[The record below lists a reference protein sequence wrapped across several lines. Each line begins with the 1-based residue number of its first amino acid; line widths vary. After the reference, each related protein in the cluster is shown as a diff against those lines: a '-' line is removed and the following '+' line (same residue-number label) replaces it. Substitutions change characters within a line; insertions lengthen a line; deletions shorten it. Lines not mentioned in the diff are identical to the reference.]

1 MQTVNKKRRIS
12 LFAIDFSCFVA
23 AYTVAE
29 LVAVIFGKGSFSA
42 GHYFTCLSILAALV
56 FGMRFVTGVYKNI
69 WRYATSRAFLLMV
82 LADVVGG
89 LLAVGVFE
97 LINVNRSFL
106 YSLCQVFIITASFDI
121 ITLFMRFVYQ
131 SFFGGFCRVS
141 RDNNKIGVAI
151 VGAGKTGVL
160 LAQELMASRHAHY
173 MPVCF
178 IDVDEAKV
186 GNRILGL
193 PVYSEKEIISKLKTI
208 SVQEIFIARPNIT
221 AADAIRL
228 SDFYSATGCKVK
240 IYDFPMNDIGA
251 SAHGGKK
258 MIREIKIEDL
268 LFRKTVSVA
277 DSETGAFYRGKTVMV
292 TGCGSIGSE
301 LCRQIAACSPKRL
314 IIVDI
319 YENNAYDIQ
328 QELILRYGSSLDL
341 VAEIASVRDV
351 CRMETIFAQYRPQ
364 IVFHAAAH
372 KHVPLMEHSCCEAVK
387 NNVLGTFNTA
397 ELAEKYCAE
406 KFILI
411 STDKAVNPTNVMGA
425 TKRLC
430 EMIIQSRSDSKTTFS
445 AVRFG
450 NVLGSNGSV
459 IPLFRS
465 QIEAGGPVTITDKRI
480 IRYFMTIPEASQL
493 VMQTGAIA
501 KRGELF
507 VLNMGEPVKILDLA
521 ESLIRLSGFKPY
533 EDIEIKEIGLRPG
546 EKLYEELLIAG
557 EDMIKTDSDRIF
569 IERDKPISREA
580 IAEKLSIL
588 RAALDEV
595 RNSSD
600 QTPIISAL
608 KKVVPTYHDP
618 EMVNNSAETE
628 RELASHTCS
637 NDACIEAV
645 AK

>member
-1 MQTVNKKRRIS
+1 MQAFNKKRRIS

-42 GHYFTCLSILAALV
+42 GHYFICLSILAVLV
-56 FGMRFVTGVYKNI
+56 FGTRFFVGVYKNI
-69 WRYATSRAFLLMV
+69 WRYATSRAFLSMV
-82 LADVVGG
+82 LADLVGG
-89 LLAVGVFE
+89 LLAVGIFE
-97 LINVNRSFL
+97 LTDINRSFL

-131 SFFGGFCRVS
+131 SFFGGIYRVTH
-141 RDNNKIGVAI
+141 DNNKIGVAI
-151 VGAGKTGVL
+151 VGAGKTGVF

-178 IDVDEAKV
+178 VDVDEVKI

-193 PVYSEKEIISKLKTI
+193 PVYSEKDIISKLKTM
-208 SVQEIFIARPNIT
+208 SVQEIFITRPNIT
-221 AADAIRL
+221 AVDAMRL
-228 SDFYSATGCKVK
+228 SDFYSATGCKIK
-240 IYDFPMNDIGA
+240 IYDFPMNDIDA
-251 SAHGGKK
+251 SDHGGKK

-277 DSETGAFYRGKTVMV
+277 GSETGAFYHGKTVMV

-301 LCRQIAACSPKRL
+301 LCRQIAACSPQKL

-319 YENNAYDIQ
+319 YENNAYNIQ
-328 QELILRYGSSLDL
+328 QELVLRYGSSLDL
-341 VAEIASVRDV
+341 AVEIASVRDIG
-351 CRMETIFAQYRPQ
+351 RMDAIFAQYRPQ
-364 IVFHAAAH
+364 VVFHAAAH

-387 NNVLGTFNTA
+387 NNVFGTFNIA
-397 ELAEKYCAE
+397 ELAEKYHAE

-430 EMIIQSRSDSKTTFS
+430 EMIIQSRSDSKTIFS

-493 VMQTGAIA
+493 VMQTGTIA
-501 KRGELF
+501 NRGELF
-507 VLNMGEPVKILDLA
+507 VLNMGEPVKIIDLA

-557 EDMIKTDSDRIF
+557 EDMIKTDNDRIF

-580 IAEKLSIL
+580 VDEKLSIL
-588 RAALDEV
+588 REALDTV
-595 RNSSD
+595 CGDFD
-600 QTPIISAL
+600 QALIIEAL
-608 KKVVPTYHDP
+608 RRVVPTYHDP
-618 EMVNNSAETE
+618 ETVNNSAEAE
-628 RELASHTCS
+628 RELASHVCGGHTE
-637 NDACIEAV
+637 DA

>member
-1 MQTVNKKRRIS
+1 MQAVNKKRRLS
-12 LFAIDFSCFVA
+12 LFVIDLTCFVA
-23 AYTVAE
+23 AYTAAE
-29 LVAVIFGKGSFSA
+29 LVAAIFEKGEFLA
-42 GHYFTCLSILAALV
+42 GHYFTCLSILAVLV
-56 FGMRFVTGVYKNI
+56 FGMRFVTGAYKNV
-69 WRYATSRAFLLMV
+69 WRYATSRAFLSMV
-82 LADVVGG
+82 IADVIGG
-89 LLAVGVFE
+89 LLAVGIFE
-97 LINVNRSFL
+97 LINVNRSLL
-106 YSLCQVFIITASFDI
+106 YSLCQVFIVCASFDI
-121 ITLFMRFVYQ
+121 ITLCLRFAYQ
-131 SFFGGFCRVS
+131 SFFGGICRVA

-151 VGAGKTGVL
+151 VGAGKTGVF

-178 IDVDEAKV
+178 VDVDAEKV

-193 PVYSEKEIISKLKTI
+193 PVYGEKGIAEKLKDMP
-208 SVQEIFIARPNIT
+208 VQEVFIALPNISP
-221 AADAIRL
+221 AEAMRL
-228 SDFYSATGCKVK
+228 SELYSATGCKVK
-240 IYDFPMNDIGA
+240 IYDFPMNDVGA
-251 SAHGGKK
+251 AENGGKK
-258 MIREIKIEDL
+258 VIREIKIEDL

-301 LCRQIAACSPKRL
+301 LCRQIAACSPKKL
-314 IIVDI
+314 VIVDI

-328 QELILRYGSSLDL
+328 QELILKYGSSLDL
-341 VAEIASVRDV
+341 AVEIASVRDV
-351 CRMETIFAQYRPQ
+351 CRMDAVFALYRPQ

-387 NNVLGTFNTA
+387 NNVFGTYNTA
-397 ELAEKYCAE
+397 ELAEKYGAE

-430 EMIIQSRSDSKTTFS
+430 EMIVQSRTDSKTTFS

-493 VMQTGAIA
+493 VMQTGAMA

-507 VLNMGEPVKILDLA
+507 VLNMGEPVRIIDLA
-521 ESLIRLSGFKPY
+521 ESLIRLSGFRPY

-569 IERDKPISREA
+569 IERDKPVSREA
-580 IAEKLSIL
+580 VCDKLGIL
-588 RAALDEV
+588 KNALESV
-595 RNSSD
+595 CGTAD
-600 QTPIISAL
+600 QTPVVAAL

-618 EMVNNSAETE
+618 ETVNNSVAAE
-628 RELASHTCS
+628 RELASHGCAGHEQTEES
-637 NDACIEAV
+637 A
-645 AK
+645 